1 MAKKIR
7 RKAIIIRTPI
17 ILNTSEFHTI
27 AAHSDK
33 YENALTIGIY
43 PDLETARKHYT
54 EDINKHRGQYKH
66 FAICEVVPK
75 ENERCE
81 ENGEKLDE

>member
-7 RKAIIIRTPI
+7 RRAIIVRTPI
-17 ILNTSEFHTI
+17 ILNAPTFHTI

-33 YENALTIGIY
+33 YENAHTMGVY
-43 PDLETARKHYT
+43 PDLETARSHYT

-66 FAICEVVPK
+66 FAIHKVMPE
-75 ENERCE
+75 ERSEDNNES
-81 ENGEKLDE
+81 NA

>member
-7 RKAIIIRTPI
+7 RRAIIVRTPI
-17 ILNTSEFHTI
+17 ILNAPTFHTI

-33 YENALTIGIY
+33 YENAHTMGVY

-54 EDINKHRGQYKH
+54 EDINRHRGKYKH
-66 FAICEVVPK
+66 FAIRMVKPE
-75 ENERCE
+75 ENERSE
-81 ENGEKLDE
+81 ENESNV